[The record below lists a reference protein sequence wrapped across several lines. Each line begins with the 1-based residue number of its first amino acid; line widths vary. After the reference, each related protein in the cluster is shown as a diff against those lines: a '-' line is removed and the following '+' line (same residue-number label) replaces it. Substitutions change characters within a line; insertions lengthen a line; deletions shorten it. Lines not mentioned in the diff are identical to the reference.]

1 MDHISLHFIQ
11 RGEGEPLLLLH
22 GNGEDSSVFSAQM
35 DYFSPKYRVMA
46 LDTRGHGKSPRG
58 TAPFSIETFAEDLL
72 DFLDQQG
79 LEKVHLL
86 GFSDGGNIALTF
98 ALRHQERLL
107 SLILN
112 GADLFPS
119 GVKPSVQVPIVLGY
133 WAARAAA
140 LFSRDAVPKMELLR
154 LMVKE
159 PHIPPE
165 ALGAIRVP
173 TLVIAGT
180 DDMIKEEHTRLIHR
194 QIPGSRLAL
203 IPGDHFIAQKNPEPY
218 NRAVEEFLESCQSCP
233 KEETP

>member
-154 LMVKE
+154 LMVKD

-180 DDMIKEEHTRLIHR
+180 GDMIKEEHTRLIHR
-194 QIPGSRLAL
+194 QIPGSRLVL

-218 NRAVEEFLESCQSCP
+218 NRAVEEFLESCAG
-233 KEETP
+233 EESP

>member
-11 RGEGEPLLLLH
+11 RGEWEPLLLLH

-58 TAPFSIETFAEDLL
+58 SAPFSIETFAEDLL

-180 DDMIKEEHTRLIHR
+180 GDMIKEEHTRLIHR

-218 NRAVEEFLESCQSCP
+218 NRAVEEFLESCAG
-233 KEETP
+233 EESP

>member
-180 DDMIKEEHTRLIHR
+180 GDMIKEEHTRLIHR

-218 NRAVEEFLESCQSCP
+218 NRAVEEFLESCAG
-233 KEETP
+233 EESP

>member
-218 NRAVEEFLESCQSCP
+218 NRAVEEFLESCAG
-233 KEETP
+233 EEAP

>member
-11 RGEGEPLLLLH
+11 RGEGKPLLLLH

-180 DDMIKEEHTRLIHR
+180 GDMITEEHTRLIHR

-218 NRAVEEFLESCQSCP
+218 NRAVEEFLESRAG
-233 KEETP
+233 EEAP

>member
-112 GADLFPS
+112 GAGRVPS
-119 GVKPSVQVPIVLGY
+119 GV
-133 WAARAAA
+133 
-140 LFSRDAVPKMELLR
+140 
-154 LMVKE
+154 
-159 PHIPPE
+159 
-165 ALGAIRVP
+165 
-173 TLVIAGT
+173 
-180 DDMIKEEHTRLIHR
+180 
-194 QIPGSRLAL
+194 
-203 IPGDHFIAQKNPEPY
+203 
-218 NRAVEEFLESCQSCP
+218 
-233 KEETP
+233 

>member
-180 DDMIKEEHTRLIHR
+180 GDMIKEEHTRLIHR

-218 NRAVEEFLESCQSCP
+218 NRAVEEFLESRAG
-233 KEETP
+233 EEAP

>member
-1 MDHISLHFIQ
+1 MDSIQLHFLQ

-22 GNGEDSSVFSAQM
+22 GNGEDSSYFESQLEFFSR
-35 DYFSPKYRVMA
+35 DHRVMA
-46 LDTRGHGKSPRG
+46 LDTRGHGRSPRG

-119 GVKPSVQVPIVLGY
+119 GVKPSVQVHIVLGY

-218 NRAVEEFLESCQSCP
+218 NRAVEEFLESCAG
-233 KEETP
+233 EESP

>member
-159 PHIPPE
+159 PHILPE

-180 DDMIKEEHTRLIHR
+180 GDMIKEEHTWLIHR
-194 QIPGSRLAL
+194 QIPGSRLVL

-218 NRAVEEFLESCQSCP
+218 NRAVEEFLESCAG
-233 KEETP
+233 EESP

>member
-159 PHIPPE
+159 PHILPE

-203 IPGDHFIAQKNPEPY
+203 IPGDHFIAQKNPGPY
-218 NRAVEEFLESCQSCP
+218 NRAVEEFLESRTG
-233 KEETP
+233 EEAP

>member
-154 LMVKE
+154 LMVKD

-180 DDMIKEEHTRLIHR
+180 GDMIKEEHTRLIHR

-218 NRAVEEFLESCQSCP
+218 NRAVEEFLESRAG
-233 KEETP
+233 EEAP